1 MSTSDICNVSAS
13 KSNNDV
19 CEVNNMLNNMS
30 TDDTDVLSVCANCGK
45 EGSDNDMNTCAK
57 CKMVKY
63 CNAVCKKV
71 HKKKHK
77 KLCEEHIKLAAEK
90 HDEKLFKQPQALHD
104 DCPICFLRL
113 PCLGKGSK
121 YYVCCGKVICN
132 GCCHAPVY
140 DSQGNEIDNQKCP
153 FCRTQFPISNDEMIK
168 RQKKRVDIDDPLAM
182 FMTGCDYQEG
192 EDGYPQDYTK
202 ALEHWHRAG
211 ELGCTKAYT
220 SIGYSYDNGRG
231 VEIDKKKAEH
241 FYELAAMG
249 GNVNARHNL
258 GIKEENAGNMDR
270 ALKHYMIAVRSGFTR
285 SLGEIQELFTNGYA
299 TKEDYTKALQLYQ
312 MYLGEIKSDQRDKA
326 AAYDNELFRYY

>member
-30 TDDTDVLSVCANCGK
+30 TDDTDVLPVCANCGK
-45 EGSDNDMNTCAK
+45 EGISDNMNTCNK
-57 CKMVKY
+57 CKVVKY
-63 CNAVCKKV
+63 CNATCKKV

-77 KLCEEHIKLAAEK
+77 KDCDEHIRLAAEK

-132 GCCHAPVY
+132 GCIYAPVY
-140 DSQGNEIDNQKCP
+140 DDQGNEVDNQKCP
-153 FCRTQFPISNDEMIK
+153 FCRTQFPISNEEMIK

-192 EDGYPQDYTK
+192 TDGFTQNYGK
-202 ALEHWHRAG
+202 AFGLFYRAG

-220 SIGYSYDNGRG
+220 NIGYAYTFGCG

-258 GIKEENAGNMDR
+258 GIKEENAGNMER
-270 ALKHYMIAVRSGFTR
+270 ALKHYMIAVRDGQND
-285 SLGEIQELFTNGYA
+285 SLEIIKRMYKDERASKDEYA
-299 TKEDYTKALQLYQ
+299 RALQSYQ
-312 MYLGEIKSDQRDKA
+312 MYLSEIKSKQRDEA